1 MNISSTSSPLSTPIT
16 SQASPVSPVSSAP
29 DSDGDGDHDGAV
41 HAGHRAGGAHG
52 RGHMR
57 DAMAQA
63 LQSLGLALPQS
74 ASGGTN
80 TSTTQSG
87 SSASKDSGQPGSS
100 SDPVRGDLRQFMHS
114 LFQAVKGESSGGSTD
129 NATPPTDQKGNFSAK
144 LSALISQV
152 SSGSAP
158 ADLQASFSK
167 LMSDLQPQTTT
178 ATDPASAG
186 ATTSG
191 ASAVT
196 LQALL
201 TKLQQNLGVGGNSTP
216 GVGNIVNTTA

>member
-1 MNISSTSSPLSTPIT
+1 MNISGTSNSFNIPVT
-16 SQASPVSPVSSAP
+16 SQASPVSQVPSTT

-41 HAGHRAGGAHG
+41 HAGHHAGGAHG

-63 LQSLGLALPQS
+63 LQSLGIALPQS
-74 ASGGTN
+74 AAGVSG

-87 SSASKDSGQPGSS
+87 SSAS
-100 SDPVRGDLRQFMHS
+100 SDPVRTDLRQFMHS
-114 LFQAVKGESSGGSTD
+114 LFQAVKGESSGGSAD
-129 NATPPTDQKGNFSAK
+129 NAAPSTDQKGNFSTK

-167 LMSDLQPQTTT
+167 LMSDLQPQTST
-178 ATDPASAG
+178 ATDPAGAG
-186 ATTSG
+186 APTSG

-201 TKLQQNLGVGGNSTP
+201 SKLQQNLGVGGNSTP